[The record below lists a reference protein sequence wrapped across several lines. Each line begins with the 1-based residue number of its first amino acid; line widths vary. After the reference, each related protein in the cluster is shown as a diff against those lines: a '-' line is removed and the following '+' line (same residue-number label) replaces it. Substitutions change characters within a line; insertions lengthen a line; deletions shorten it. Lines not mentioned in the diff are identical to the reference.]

1 MSLRRRSSRL
11 QVLNMDGVL
20 RVWRD
25 VLGVRTDD
33 GDYLVISN
41 EAGVKGE
48 RLTMHFA
55 GGAHGSIPVSVVESR
70 PLIFD
75 GSVRHQ
81 LRLSPLEM
89 ETAAPLETTRKSVLE
104 AE

>member
-1 MSLRRRSSRL
+1 M
-11 QVLNMDGVL
+11 QVLNVDGVL

-33 GDYLVISN
+33 GDYVVISN

-48 RLTMHFA
+48 HLTMHFA
-55 GGAHGSIPVSVVESR
+55 GGTRGSIAVSVVESR

-81 LRLSPLEM
+81 LRLSPLES
-89 ETAAPLETTRKSVLE
+89 ETTSSLETTRNDVLE